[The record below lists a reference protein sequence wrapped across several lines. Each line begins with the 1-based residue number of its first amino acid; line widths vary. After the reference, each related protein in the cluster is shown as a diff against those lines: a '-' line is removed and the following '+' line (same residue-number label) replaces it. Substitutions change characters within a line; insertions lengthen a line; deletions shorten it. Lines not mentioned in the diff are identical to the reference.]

1 MIEVDKSP
9 TLSGAAT
16 ERALVLGYAPAD
28 ARDGLAALL
37 ALDERLGAILR
48 TTREPLVGQMRLTW
62 WYEALEALDHAPAP
76 AEPVLTALSRAVVAR
91 VRGAALARQVE
102 GWEALLETP
111 LTIGA
116 LEAHA
121 RARGGGLFD
130 AAATLLD
137 TAANDAIGTAGEGW
151 ALADLAKHV
160 SDPMLAAAAHAA
172 ALSRLSDALDQRWPA
187 RARALGALA
196 WLAQLD
202 LTRPTRPAGHPA
214 RAARLVW
221 HRLSG
226 R

>member
-1 MIEVDKSP
+1 MIKVDNSR
-9 TLSGAAT
+9 TLPGATT
-16 ERALVLGYAPAD
+16 ERALALSYAPAD

-62 WYEALEALDHAPAP
+62 WYEALEALDRAPAP
-76 AEPVLTALSRAVVAR
+76 AEPVLAALRGAVVAR
-91 VRGAALARQVE
+91 VPGAELARQVE

-111 LTIGA
+111 LTSAA

-121 RARGGGLFD
+121 SARGGGLFG
-130 AAATLLD
+130 AAAALLGAPTDD
-137 TAANDAIGTAGEGW
+137 TIARAGEGW
-151 ALADLAKHV
+151 ALADLMRHL
-160 SDPMLAAAAHAA
+160 SDPVLAAAARDAA
-172 ALSRLSDALDQRWPA
+172 RSRLSGALDRRWPP

-196 WLAQLD
+196 WLARLD
-202 LTRPTRPAGHPA
+202 LTAPTRPAGHPA
-214 RAARLVW
+214 RAARLLW

>member
-1 MIEVDKSP
+1 MIKVDKSP
-9 TLSGAAT
+9 TLPGAAT

-37 ALDERLGAILR
+37 ALDERFGAILR

-76 AEPVLTALSRAVVAR
+76 AEPVLAALSQAVVASVPGR
-91 VRGAALARQVE
+91 VLARQVE

-121 RARGGGLFD
+121 SARGDGLFG
-130 AAATLLD
+130 AAATLLA
-137 TAANDAIGTAGEGW
+137 TPANDTIARAGEGW
-151 ALADLAKHV
+151 ALADLARHL
-160 SDPMLAAAAHAA
+160 SDPVLAAAAHAA
-172 ALSRLSDALDQRWPA
+172 ALSRLSGALDRRWPA
-187 RARALGALA
+187 GARPLGALA
-196 WLAQLD
+196 WLARLD
-202 LTRPTRPAGHPA
+202 LTRPTRPAGHPT
-214 RAARLVW
+214 RVVRLLW

>member
-1 MIEVDKSP
+1 VIEVDKLP

-16 ERALVLGYAPAD
+16 ERALVLGYAPAKV
-28 ARDGLAALL
+28 RDGLAALL

-76 AEPVLTALSRAVVAR
+76 AEPVLAALSQAVVAR
-91 VRGAALARQVE
+91 VPGTVLARQIE
-102 GWEALLETP
+102 GWEALLDTP

-121 RARGGGLFD
+121 RARGAGLFG
-130 AAATLLD
+130 AAATLLATPASD
-137 TAANDAIGTAGEGW
+137 TIARAGEGW
-151 ALADLAKHV
+151 VLADLARHL
-160 SDPMLAAAAHAA
+160 SDPALAAAAHAA
-172 ALSRLSDALDQRWPA
+172 ALERLSGALDRRWPA
-187 RARALGALA
+187 RARALGALV
-196 WLAQLD
+196 WLARLD
-202 LTRPTRPAGHPA
+202 LTHPTRPAGHPT
-214 RAARLVW
+214 RAARLLW

>member
-9 TLSGAAT
+9 TLAGAAT

-37 ALDERLGAILR
+37 ALDARLGAILR

-76 AEPVLTALSRAVVAR
+76 AEPVLATLSQKVVAQ
-91 VRGAALARQVE
+91 VPGTMLARQIE
-102 GWEALLETP
+102 GWEALLDTP

-121 RARGGGLFD
+121 RARGGGLFA
-130 AAATLLD
+130 AAATLLATPPND
-137 TAANDAIGTAGEGW
+137 TIVRSGEGW
-151 ALADLAKHV
+151 VLADLARHL
-160 SDPMLAAAAHAA
+160 SDPALATAAHAA
-172 ALSRLSDALDQRWPA
+172 ALERLSGALDQRWPA
-187 RARALGALA
+187 RVRALGALA
-196 WLAQLD
+196 WLARLD
-202 LTRPTRPAGHPA
+202 LTHPTRPAGHPT
-214 RAARLVW
+214 RAARLLW